1 MSDVVLSSATRSS
14 IIELQQIAKRMDML
28 QTRLATGKRVNSAS
42 DDPAAFFTS
51 MAMNARSATLNSLLT
66 NMATAQGA
74 VDATNK
80 GIAAI
85 QSLLSSAQN
94 VANQALQSAN
104 TLVTVTGN
112 NSTALTAATVIASS
126 GGSSTK
132 FKAGDTVTVNDGT
145 TTATYTAV
153 NNDTVQ
159 TVLNAINNTA
169 NLKAVA
175 SLNSAGQIQLQ
186 ATSGVNI
193 TIGGT
198 LNGSGTLNGIIGL
211 TAGTTTFTANSLRQN
226 LATQFDALR
235 TQIDQ
240 AAQDTG
246 FNGVNLLTSGSLSVT
261 FNETGSSKLTI
272 TGAQLTSSGLGV
284 AATTGQFQA
293 DTDVNAALSN
303 VTKALTT
310 MQTQSALF
318 GSNASIVQTRT
329 DFTKAMINALNDGA
343 DALVATDTNA
353 DGAALLA
360 LQTAS
365 RLRPWRCRWRMAR
378 TARRCVCSGSDRPI
392 SFTREAAARHCSSL
406 SRIAFMR
413 RFPPGGIRR

>member
-14 IIELQQIAKRMDML
+14 IIALQQIAKRMDML

-112 NSTALTAATVIASS
+112 NSTALTTGTAIASS

-145 TTATYTAV
+145 TTGTYTAV

-186 ATSGVNI
+186 ATASVNI

-226 LATQFDALR
+226 LATQFDSLR

-360 LQTAS
+360 LQTRQQIATMALS
-365 RLRPWRCRWRMAR
+365 MAHGQDSTALRLF
-378 TARRCVCSGSDRPI
+378 G
-392 SFTREAAARHCSSL
+392 L
-406 SRIAFMR
+406 
-413 RFPPGGIRR
+413 

>member
-14 IIELQQIAKRMDML
+14 IIALQQIAKRMDML

-85 QSLLSSAQN
+85 QSLLSSTQN

-112 NSTALTAATVIASS
+112 NSNALTTATVIASG

-360 LQTAS
+360 LQTRQQIATMALS
-365 RLRPWRCRWRMAR
+365 MAHGQDSTALRLF
-378 TARRCVCSGSDRPI
+378 G
-392 SFTREAAARHCSSL
+392 L
-406 SRIAFMR
+406 
-413 RFPPGGIRR
+413 

>member
-14 IIELQQIAKRMDML
+14 IIALQQIAKRMDML

-112 NSTALTAATVIASS
+112 NSTALTTGTAIASS

-145 TTATYTAV
+145 TTGTYTAV

-186 ATSGVNI
+186 ATASVNI

-235 TQIDQ
+235 TQVDQ
-240 AAQDTG
+240 AAQDAG

-360 LQTAS
+360 LQTRQQIATMALS
-365 RLRPWRCRWRMAR
+365 MAHGQDSTALRLF
-378 TARRCVCSGSDRPI
+378 G
-392 SFTREAAARHCSSL
+392 L
-406 SRIAFMR
+406 
-413 RFPPGGIRR
+413 

>member
-14 IIELQQIAKRMDML
+14 IIALQQIAKRMDML

-112 NSTALTAATVIASS
+112 NSTALTTGTAIASS

-145 TTATYTAV
+145 TTGTYTAV

-186 ATSGVNI
+186 ATASVNI

-360 LQTAS
+360 LQTRQQIATMALS
-365 RLRPWRCRWRMAR
+365 MAHGQDSTALRLF
-378 TARRCVCSGSDRPI
+378 G
-392 SFTREAAARHCSSL
+392 L
-406 SRIAFMR
+406 
-413 RFPPGGIRR
+413 

>member
-14 IIELQQIAKRMDML
+14 IIALQQIAKRMDML

-112 NSTALTAATVIASS
+112 NSTALTTGTAIASS

-145 TTATYTAV
+145 TTGTYTAV

-175 SLNSAGQIQLQ
+175 SLNSAAQIQLQ

-235 TQIDQ
+235 TQVDQ
-240 AAQDTG
+240 AAQDAG

-360 LQTAS
+360 LQTRQQIATMALS
-365 RLRPWRCRWRMAR
+365 MAHGQDSTALRLF
-378 TARRCVCSGSDRPI
+378 G
-392 SFTREAAARHCSSL
+392 L
-406 SRIAFMR
+406 
-413 RFPPGGIRR
+413 

>member
-1 MSDVVLSSATRSS
+1 MSDVVLSSATRGS
-14 IIELQQIAKRMDML
+14 IIALQQIAKRMDML

-51 MAMNARSATLNSLLT
+51 MAMNARAATLDSLLT

-94 VANQALQSAN
+94 VANQALQSTN

-112 NSTALTAATVIASS
+112 NSNALATSTVIASS

-169 NLKAVA
+169 NIKVTA
-175 SLNSAGQIQLQ
+175 SLNAAGQIQLQ

-198 LNGSGTLNGIIGL
+198 LSGSGTLNGIIGL

-235 TQIDQ
+235 TQVDQ
-240 AAQDTG
+240 AAQDAG

-360 LQTAS
+360 LQTRQQIATMALS
-365 RLRPWRCRWRMAR
+365 MAHGQDSTALRLF
-378 TARRCVCSGSDRPI
+378 G
-392 SFTREAAARHCSSL
+392 L
-406 SRIAFMR
+406 
-413 RFPPGGIRR
+413 

>member
-1 MSDVVLSSATRSS
+1 
-14 IIELQQIAKRMDML
+14 
-28 QTRLATGKRVNSAS
+28 
-42 DDPAAFFTS
+42 
-51 MAMNARSATLNSLLT
+51 MNARAATLDSLLT

-112 NSTALTAATVIASS
+112 NSNALATSTVIASS

-169 NLKAVA
+169 NIKVTA
-175 SLNSAGQIQLQ
+175 SLNAAGQIQLQ

-198 LNGSGTLNGIIGL
+198 LSGSGTLNGIIGL

-240 AAQDTG
+240 AAQDAG

-272 TGAQLTSSGLGV
+272 TGR
-284 AATTGQFQA
+284 
-293 DTDVNAALSN
+293 N
-303 VTKALTT
+303 
-310 MQTQSALF
+310 
-318 GSNASIVQTRT
+318 
-329 DFTKAMINALNDGA
+329 
-343 DALVATDTNA
+343 
-353 DGAALLA
+353 
-360 LQTAS
+360 
-365 RLRPWRCRWRMAR
+365 
-378 TARRCVCSGSDRPI
+378 
-392 SFTREAAARHCSSL
+392 
-406 SRIAFMR
+406 
-413 RFPPGGIRR
+413 